1 MAEPAMR
8 GIEVSSQNRTIM
20 DLIGDDSLE
29 VRVLDAAF
37 EEDREI
43 RW

>member
-1 MAEPAMR
+1 
-8 GIEVSSQNRTIM
+8 M